1 MTDREILESMAD
13 IIRPVIDRLDQLE
26 ELLNKLEAEVKK
38 INVTL
43 EKVTNHSIQIIAEGQ
58 DNMHCRLGALLESP
72 QNMADRI
79 RLNELEGKVNRL
91 QADVDELKT
100 KLA

>member
-1 MTDREILESMAD
+1 MTDREILESMVD

-26 ELLNKLEAEVKK
+26 ELLNKLDAEVKK
-38 INVTL
+38 IDVTL

-72 QNMADRI
+72 INMADRI

-91 QADVDELKT
+91 QSDVDDLKT